1 MVVVIVVVVVVEVVE
16 VVVVLV
22 VVVVVVGTVNGQ
34 LEEEQQH
41 IRLAPPKEAVQDGA
55 APP

>member
-16 VVVVLV
+16 VVVVL